1 MHEEECVIVV
11 LFYNKSSVCQP
22 SSVLGPEHSH
32 VCVHLGTLWHYIT
45 QGFLFSHKI
54 WLIFNYI
61 SKTYNILVVF
71 FHHSH
76 ASALS
81 YVYCICLCNPNSN
94 QTPGSSYFFRVV
106 FKSHLKRTNSLSS
119 KQKQKIA
126 I

>member
-1 MHEEECVIVV
+1 MIVV

-22 SSVLGPEHSH
+22 SSVLGPAHSH

-45 QGFLFSHKI
+45 QGFFSHKI

-81 YVYCICLCNPNSN
+81 YEWCICLCNPIRIKPQVVHTFFVLIHTHYICSIQTHFPLNKKKNSDI
-94 QTPGSSYFFRVV
+94 TC
-106 FKSHLKRTNSLSS
+106 L
-119 KQKQKIA
+119 
-126 I
+126 